1 MKIAKVNIVLDYKND
16 VFRELE
22 INVEN
27 NLEVL
32 HHSIV
37 AAFNLNVEE
46 MASFYSVDDDWNQ
59 ETEFPLIA
67 MDGQSEEMKNVKI
80 QSLLSNIG
88 DRLLYLHDFF
98 VMWRFTI
105 VVEEMKEDA
114 DGNILSFGEMP
125 NESPNV
131 QFVSDK
137 NNEDD
142 ESDEIAEF
150 DEFDEFGEY

>member
-46 MASFYSVDDDWNQ
+46 MASFYLS
-59 ETEFPLIA
+59 LIHI
-67 MDGQSEEMKNVKI
+67 SEPT
-80 QSLLSNIG
+80 
-88 DRLLYLHDFF
+88 RPY
-98 VMWRFTI
+98 
-105 VVEEMKEDA
+105 
-114 DGNILSFGEMP
+114 
-125 NESPNV
+125 
-131 QFVSDK
+131 
-137 NNEDD
+137 
-142 ESDEIAEF
+142 
-150 DEFDEFGEY
+150 